1 MIKPQHIYSKHSW
14 DTPIASMKKA
24 ASTKDTVTY
33 DLCNL
38 CILYIYIYNSTS
50 VNFMKGDV
58 TPWLPPLRYL
68 FCGYDVC
75 YLCRVAGA
83 NAKQHLV
90 MDML

>member
-1 MIKPQHIYSKHSW
+1 
-14 DTPIASMKKA
+14 MKKT
-24 ASTKDTVTY
+24 ASTKDTITY
-33 DLCNL
+33 DLCR
-38 CILYIYIYNSTS
+38 YNSTS